1 MKSKLKK
8 ITILMII
15 MIFVG
20 CGKKEPKKIVESK
33 FAFGTMI
40 NMVAYSTDEK
50 GTKKSMELA
59 FEELNRIDNKY
70 NTHKEGSII
79 YKVNNKP
86 GEWIKIDEEGL
97 YLINGVKKINE
108 LSGGKYDI
116 TITPLMKLWG
126 FFEDDKEVKVPS
138 KKELEDA
145 VSKVNFNNIEIKD
158 NMIRLKTSENTIDT
172 GSFLKGY
179 AIHKAKEILEKNG
192 VESAYI
198 SAISSIETVNTKPNN
213 EMWKIGLQNPAN
225 PTDLYHVVKLNDK
238 SMGVSGDYQTF
249 VEIEGKKY
257 HHLLDKSSGYP
268 IRDRKMVVV
277 IGEDGFETDMYSTA
291 FFSMPI
297 KDVIDYVN
305 KTNDLE
311 VMIIDKDM
319 KEIYS
324 NGFQKYMV
332 K

>member
-1 MKSKLKK
+1 
-8 ITILMII
+8 MII